1 MPVNVLNAVTQPRRG
16 SSKAAIAA
24 VLLLLVQGV
33 VFGALAWLS
42 SAEYPDFWISGGIA
56 LCCIVSAV
64 VLAKRRVAFPLV
76 FQGCQMLF
84 TGWIVI
90 EGISYFTND
99 RHECIWNFMP
109 IMSMLIAVLL
119 MGVMALFLVQTKSA
133 LKWFSGTAIEQGSG
147 LAEKIKRGVWTVLI
161 ADVLL
166 LAFGACLDLDT
177 AIWSKGDLPDVIFM
191 CVCEDEF
198 LDDKFVITDFFGI
211 PLGEK
216 VNVRIWAKMYGIE
229 RVEEPHCSRT
239 FLSED
244 SIAFG
249 VPGPWEVTEQINT
262 TNGCVEVVSASRAPI
277 GYEAVSNMF
286 DTVGQRF
293 WRAFDINC
301 QLADDGSPCV
311 GRWSDGIQTVEIVSD
326 AQSLRIS
333 IRPE

>member
-1 MPVNVLNAVTQPRRG
+1 MPVNVLNAVTLPRRG

-24 VLLLLVQGV
+24 VLLLLAQGV
-33 VFGALAWLS
+33 VVGAIAWHTNSEGL
-42 SAEYPDFWISGGIA
+42 ELWISGGIA

-76 FQGCQMLF
+76 FQGCLMLF
-84 TGWIVI
+84 VGWIVI
-90 EGISYFTND
+90 EGISYFTK
-99 RHECIWNFMP
+99 
-109 IMSMLIAVLL
+109 
-119 MGVMALFLVQTKSA
+119 ALFLVQTKSA

-177 AIWSKGDLPDVIFM
+177 AIWSRSRGDLVVIEY
-191 CVCEDEF
+191 EDDY
-198 LDDKFVITDFFGI
+198 LDDDLVITGVFGI
-211 PLGEK
+211 PLDTK
-216 VNVRIWAKMYGIE
+216 VDVNIWAKMYGIE

-293 WRAFDINC
+293 WSAFDINC

-311 GRWSDGIQTVEIVSD
+311 GKWSDGIQTVEIVSD
-326 AQSLRIS
+326 VQSLRIS
-333 IRPE
+333 IRQE

>member
-1 MPVNVLNAVTQPRRG
+1 
-16 SSKAAIAA
+16 
-24 VLLLLVQGV
+24 
-33 VFGALAWLS
+33 
-42 SAEYPDFWISGGIA
+42 
-56 LCCIVSAV
+56 
-64 VLAKRRVAFPLV
+64 
-76 FQGCQMLF
+76 MLF
-84 TGWIVI
+84 VGWIVI

-99 RHECIWNFMP
+99 IHECVWNFMP

-119 MGVMALFLVQTKSA
+119 MGVSALFLVQTKSA

-166 LAFGACLDLDT
+166 LAFGVCLDLDT
-177 AIWSKGDLPDVIFM
+177 AIWSKDDLQDVIFM
-191 CVCEDEF
+191 CEDEF

-333 IRPE
+333 IRLE

>member
-1 MPVNVLNAVTQPRRG
+1 MPT
-16 SSKAAIAA
+16 
-24 VLLLLVQGV
+24 
-33 VFGALAWLS
+33 
-42 SAEYPDFWISGGIA
+42 
-56 LCCIVSAV
+56 
-64 VLAKRRVAFPLV
+64 
-76 FQGCQMLF
+76 
-84 TGWIVI
+84 
-90 EGISYFTND
+90 
-99 RHECIWNFMP
+99 
-109 IMSMLIAVLL
+109 MSMLIAVLL
-119 MGVMALFLVQTKSA
+119 MGVSALFLVQTKSA
-133 LKWFSGTAIEQGSG
+133 LKWFSGTAIAQRSG

-177 AIWSKGDLPDVIFM
+177 TIWSKGDLPDVIFM
-191 CVCEDEF
+191 CEDEF

-244 SIAFG
+244 SVAFG

-293 WRAFDINC
+293 WSAFDINC

>member
-24 VLLLLVQGV
+24 VLLLLAQGV
-33 VFGALAWLS
+33 VFGALAWHTNSEGL
-42 SAEYPDFWISGGIA
+42 ELWISGGIA

-64 VLAKRRVAFPLV
+64 ALAKRRVAFPLV
-76 FQGCQMLF
+76 FQGCLMLF
-84 TGWIVI
+84 VGWIVI

-99 RHECIWNFMP
+99 IHECVWNFMP

-119 MGVMALFLVQTKSA
+119 MGVSALFLVQTKSA
-133 LKWFSGTAIEQGSG
+133 LKWFSGTAIAQRSG

-166 LAFGACLDLDT
+166 LAFGVCLDLDT
-177 AIWSKGDLPDVIFM
+177 AIWSKDDLQDVIFM
-191 CVCEDEF
+191 CEDEF

-229 RVEEPHCSRT
+229 RVEEPRCSRT

-244 SIAFG
+244 SVAFG

-293 WRAFDINC
+293 WSAFDINC
-301 QLADDGSPCV
+301 QLTDDGSPCV

>member
-24 VLLLLVQGV
+24 VLLLLAQGV
-33 VFGALAWLS
+33 VVGAIAWHTNSEGL
-42 SAEYPDFWISGGIA
+42 ELWISGGIA

-64 VLAKRRVAFPLV
+64 ALAKRRVAFPLL
-76 FQGCQMLF
+76 FQGCLMLF
-84 TGWIVI
+84 VGWIVI

-99 RHECIWNFMP
+99 RHGSVWDFMLVL
-109 IMSMLIAVLL
+109 SMLIAVLL
-119 MGVMALFLVQTKSA
+119 MGIIALFLLQTKSA

-191 CVCEDEF
+191 CEDEF

-229 RVEEPHCSRT
+229 RVEEPRCSRT
-239 FLSED
+239 FVSED
-244 SIAFG
+244 SVAFG

-293 WRAFDINC
+293 WSAFDINC
-301 QLADDGSPCV
+301 QLTDDGSPCV

-326 AQSLRIS
+326 AQSLCIS

>member
-24 VLLLLVQGV
+24 VLLLLAQGV

-64 VLAKRRVAFPLV
+64 ALAKRRVAFPLV
-76 FQGCQMLF
+76 FQGCLMLF
-84 TGWIVI
+84 VGWIVI

-99 RHECIWNFMP
+99 IHECVWNFMP

-119 MGVMALFLVQTKSA
+119 MGVSALFLVQTKSA
-133 LKWFSGTAIEQGSG
+133 LKWFSGTAIAQRSG

-166 LAFGACLDLDT
+166 LAFGVCLDLDT
-177 AIWSKGDLPDVIFM
+177 AIWSKDDLQDVIFM
-191 CVCEDEF
+191 CEDEF

-216 VNVRIWAKMYGIE
+216 VNVRIWSKMYGIE
-229 RVEEPHCSRT
+229 RVEEPRCSRT

-244 SIAFG
+244 SVAFG

-301 QLADDGSPCV
+301 QLTDDGSPCV

>member
-1 MPVNVLNAVTQPRRG
+1 
-16 SSKAAIAA
+16 
-24 VLLLLVQGV
+24 
-33 VFGALAWLS
+33 
-42 SAEYPDFWISGGIA
+42 
-56 LCCIVSAV
+56 
-64 VLAKRRVAFPLV
+64 
-76 FQGCQMLF
+76 MLF
-84 TGWIVI
+84 VGWIVI

-99 RHECIWNFMP
+99 IHECIWNFMP

-119 MGVMALFLVQTKSA
+119 MGVMALFLVQAKSA
-133 LKWFSGTAIEQGSG
+133 LKWFSGTAIAQRSG

-166 LAFGACLDLDT
+166 LAFGVCLDLDT

-191 CVCEDEF
+191 YEDEF

-301 QLADDGSPCV
+301 QLTDDGSPCV

-333 IRPE
+333 IRTE

>member
-24 VLLLLVQGV
+24 VLLLLPQGV
-33 VFGALAWLS
+33 VVGAIAWYTNSEGL
-42 SAEYPDFWISGGIA
+42 ELWISGGIA

-64 VLAKRRVAFPLV
+64 ALAKRRVAFPLV
-76 FQGCQMLF
+76 FQGCLMLF
-84 TGWIVI
+84 VGWIVI

-99 RHECIWNFMP
+99 IHECVWNFMP

-119 MGVMALFLVQTKSA
+119 MGVSALFLVQTKSA
-133 LKWFSGTAIEQGSG
+133 LKWFSGTAIAQRSG

-166 LAFGACLDLDT
+166 LAFGVCLDLDT
-177 AIWSKGDLPDVIFM
+177 AIWSKDDLQDVIFM
-191 CVCEDEF
+191 CEDEF

-262 TNGCVEVVSASRAPI
+262 TNGCVEVVSASRAHI

-301 QLADDGSPCV
+301 QLTDDGSPCV

>member
-24 VLLLLVQGV
+24 VLLLLAQGV
-33 VFGALAWLS
+33 VVGAIAWHTNSEGL
-42 SAEYPDFWISGGIA
+42 ELWISGGIA

-64 VLAKRRVAFPLV
+64 ALAKRRVAFPLV
-76 FQGCQMLF
+76 FQGCLMLF
-84 TGWIVI
+84 VGWIVI

-99 RHECIWNFMP
+99 IHECVWNFMP

-119 MGVMALFLVQTKSA
+119 MGVSALFLVQTKSA
-133 LKWFSGTAIEQGSG
+133 LKWFSGTAIAQRSG

-166 LAFGACLDLDT
+166 LAFGVCLDLDT
-177 AIWSKGDLPDVIFM
+177 AIWSKDDLQDVIFM
-191 CVCEDEF
+191 CEDEF

-229 RVEEPHCSRT
+229 RVEEPRCSRT

-244 SIAFG
+244 SVAFG

-293 WRAFDINC
+293 WSAFDINC

>member
-1 MPVNVLNAVTQPRRG
+1 MPVNLISAVTLPRRG

-24 VLLLLVQGV
+24 VLLLLPQGV
-33 VFGALAWLS
+33 VVGAIAWYTNSEGL
-42 SAEYPDFWISGGIA
+42 ELWISGGIA

-84 TGWIVI
+84 TGWFVI

-99 RHECIWNFMP
+99 IQCVWNFMP

-119 MGVMALFLVQTKSA
+119 MGIIALFLVQTKSA

-177 AIWSKGDLPDVIFM
+177 AIWSRSRGDLVVIEY
-191 CVCEDEF
+191 EDDY
-198 LDDKFVITDFFGI
+198 LDDDLVITGVFGI
-211 PLGEK
+211 PLDTK
-216 VNVRIWAKMYGIE
+216 VDVNIWAKMYGIE

-239 FLSED
+239 FVSED
-244 SIAFG
+244 SVAFG

-293 WRAFDINC
+293 WSAFDINC
-301 QLADDGSPCV
+301 QLTDDGSPCV

-333 IRPE
+333 IRQE

>member
-1 MPVNVLNAVTQPRRG
+1 MNVLNAVTQPRRG

-24 VLLLLVQGV
+24 VLLLLAQGV
-33 VFGALAWLS
+33 VVGAIAWHTNSEGL
-42 SAEYPDFWISGGIA
+42 ELWISGGIA

-76 FQGCQMLF
+76 FQGCLMLF
-84 TGWIVI
+84 VGWIVI

-99 RHECIWNFMP
+99 IHECVWNFMP

-119 MGVMALFLVQTKSA
+119 MGVSALFLVQTKSA
-133 LKWFSGTAIEQGSG
+133 LKWFSGTAIAQRSG

-166 LAFGACLDLDT
+166 LAFGVCLDLDT
-177 AIWSKGDLPDVIFM
+177 AIWSKDDLQDVIFM
-191 CVCEDEF
+191 CEDEF

-229 RVEEPHCSRT
+229 RVEEPRCSRT

-244 SIAFG
+244 SVAFG

-293 WRAFDINC
+293 WSAFDINC

-333 IRPE
+333 IRTE

>member
-24 VLLLLVQGV
+24 VLLLLAQGV
-33 VFGALAWLS
+33 VVGAIAWHTNSEGL
-42 SAEYPDFWISGGIA
+42 ELWISGGIA

-64 VLAKRRVAFPLV
+64 ALAKRRVAFPLV
-76 FQGCQMLF
+76 FQGCLMLF
-84 TGWIVI
+84 VGWIVI
-90 EGISYFTND
+90 DGISYFTND
-99 RHECIWNFMP
+99 IHECVWNFMP

-119 MGVMALFLVQTKSA
+119 MGVSALFLVQTKSA
-133 LKWFSGTAIEQGSG
+133 LKWFSGTAIAQRSG

-166 LAFGACLDLDT
+166 LAFGVCLDLDT
-177 AIWSKGDLPDVIFM
+177 AIWSKDDLQDVIFM
-191 CVCEDEF
+191 CEDEF

-244 SIAFG
+244 SVAFG

-301 QLADDGSPCV
+301 QLTDDGSPCV

>member
-24 VLLLLVQGV
+24 VLLLLAQGV

-64 VLAKRRVAFPLV
+64 ALAKRRVAFPLV
-76 FQGCQMLF
+76 FQGCLMLF
-84 TGWIVI
+84 VGWIVI
-90 EGISYFTND
+90 EEISYFTND
-99 RHECIWNFMP
+99 IHECVWNFMP
-109 IMSMLIAVLL
+109 TMSMLIAVLL
-119 MGVMALFLVQTKSA
+119 MGVSALFLVQTKSA

-177 AIWSKGDLPDVIFM
+177 TIWSKGDLPDVIFM
-191 CVCEDEF
+191 CEDEDEF

-229 RVEEPHCSRT
+229 RVEEPRCSRT

-244 SIAFG
+244 SVAFG

-293 WRAFDINC
+293 WSAFDINC

>member
-1 MPVNVLNAVTQPRRG
+1 MPANVINAVTLPRHG
-16 SSKAAIAA
+16 LSKAVIAA
-24 VLLLLVQGV
+24 VLLLLAQGV
-33 VFGALAWLS
+33 AVGAIAWHSNSEGL
-42 SAEYPDFWISGGIA
+42 ELWISGGIA
-56 LCCIVSAV
+56 LCCIVSSML
-64 VLAKRRVAFPLV
+64 LAKRRVAFPLV
-76 FQGCQMLF
+76 FQGCLMLF
-84 TGWIVI
+84 VGWIVM
-90 EGISYFTND
+90 EGISYFAND
-99 RHECIWNFMP
+99 RHVSVWDFMLVL
-109 IMSMLIAVLL
+109 SMLIAVLL

-133 LKWFSGTAIEQGSG
+133 LKWFSNTAIAQWSG

-166 LAFGACLDLDT
+166 LAFVACLDLDT
-177 AIWSKGDLPDVIFM
+177 AIWSKDDFPDMIQIGY
-191 CVCEDEF
+191 EDEF

-216 VNVRIWAKMYGIE
+216 VNVRIWMKMYGIE

-262 TNGCVEVVSASRAPI
+262 TNGCVEVVSASRAHI

-293 WRAFDINC
+293 WSAFDINC

-311 GRWSDGIQTVEIVSD
+311 GKWSDGIQTVEIVSD

-333 IRPE
+333 IRQE

>member
-1 MPVNVLNAVTQPRRG
+1 MPANVLNAVTLPRHG
-16 SSKAAIAA
+16 LSKAVIAA
-24 VLLLLVQGV
+24 VLLLLAQGV
-33 VFGALAWLS
+33 AVGAIAWHSNSEGL
-42 SAEYPDFWISGGIA
+42 ELWISGGIA
-56 LCCIVSAV
+56 LCCIVSSML
-64 VLAKRRVAFPLV
+64 LAKRRFAFPFV
-76 FQGCQMLF
+76 FQGCLMLVV
-84 TGWIVI
+84 GWIVI
-90 EGISYFTND
+90 EGIS
-99 RHECIWNFMP
+99 CGSAWNFML
-109 IMSMLIAVLL
+109 ILSMLVAVLL

-177 AIWSKGDLPDVIFM
+177 AIWSKDDFPDMIQIGY
-191 CVCEDEF
+191 EDEF
-198 LDDKFVITDFFGI
+198 LDDKFVITHLFGI

-244 SIAFG
+244 SVAFG

-301 QLADDGSPCV
+301 QLTDDGSPCV

>member
-24 VLLLLVQGV
+24 VLLLLAQGV

-42 SAEYPDFWISGGIA
+42 SAEGLELWISGGIA

-64 VLAKRRVAFPLV
+64 ALAKRRVAFPLV
-76 FQGCQMLF
+76 FQGCLMLF
-84 TGWIVI
+84 VGWIVI

-99 RHECIWNFMP
+99 RHGSVWDFMLVL
-109 IMSMLIAVLL
+109 SMLIAVLL
-119 MGVMALFLVQTKSA
+119 MGIIALFLVQMKSA

-191 CVCEDEF
+191 CEDEF

-244 SIAFG
+244 SVAFG
-249 VPGPWEVTEQINT
+249 VPGPWEVTEQINM

-293 WRAFDINC
+293 WSAFDINC
-301 QLADDGSPCV
+301 QLTDDGSPCV

>member
-1 MPVNVLNAVTQPRRG
+1 MPVNVLNAVTLPRHG
-16 SSKAAIAA
+16 LSKAVIAA
-24 VLLLLVQGV
+24 VLLLLAQGV
-33 VFGALAWLS
+33 AVGAIAWHSNSEGL
-42 SAEYPDFWISGGIA
+42 ELWISGGIA
-56 LCCIVSAV
+56 LCCIVSSVA
-64 VLAKRRVAFPLV
+64 LAKRRVAFPLV
-76 FQGCQMLF
+76 FQGCLMLF
-84 TGWIVI
+84 VGWIVI

-99 RHECIWNFMP
+99 RHGSVWDFMLVL
-109 IMSMLIAVLL
+109 SMLIAVLL
-119 MGVMALFLVQTKSA
+119 MGAAALFLVQTKSA
-133 LKWFSGTAIEQGSG
+133 LKWFSNTAIAQWSG

-166 LAFGACLDLDT
+166 LAFVACLDLDT
-177 AIWSKGDLPDVIFM
+177 AIWSRGDREPCEIA
-191 CVCEDEF
+191 CYEDEF
-198 LDDKFVITDFFGI
+198 LDEDLTITGFFGI
-211 PLGEK
+211 PLDTR

-293 WRAFDINC
+293 WSAFDINC

-311 GRWSDGIQTVEIVSD
+311 GKWSDGIQTVEIVSD

-333 IRPE
+333 IRQE

>member
-1 MPVNVLNAVTQPRRG
+1 MPANVLNAVTLPRHG
-16 SSKAAIAA
+16 LSKAVIAA
-24 VLLLLVQGV
+24 VLLLLAQGV
-33 VFGALAWLS
+33 AVGAIAWHSNSEGL
-42 SAEYPDFWISGGIA
+42 ELWISGGIA
-56 LCCIVSAV
+56 LCCIVSSML
-64 VLAKRRVAFPLV
+64 LAKRRVAFPLV
-76 FQGCQMLF
+76 FQGCLMLF
-84 TGWIVI
+84 VGWIVM
-90 EGISYFTND
+90 EGISYFAND
-99 RHECIWNFMP
+99 RHVSVCMLVL
-109 IMSMLIAVLL
+109 SMLIAVLL
-119 MGVMALFLVQTKSA
+119 MGAAALFLVQTKSA
-133 LKWFSGTAIEQGSG
+133 LKWFSNTAIAQWSG

-166 LAFGACLDLDT
+166 LAFVACLDLDT
-177 AIWSKGDLPDVIFM
+177 AIWSKDDFPDMIQIGY
-191 CVCEDEF
+191 EDEF

-216 VNVRIWAKMYGIE
+216 VNVRIWMKMYGIE
-229 RVEEPHCSRT
+229 HVEEPHCSRT

>member
-1 MPVNVLNAVTQPRRG
+1 MNVLNAVTQPRRG

-24 VLLLLVQGV
+24 VLLLLAQGV

-84 TGWIVI
+84 TGWFVI

-99 RHECIWNFMP
+99 IQCVWNFMP

-119 MGVMALFLVQTKSA
+119 MGIIALFLVQTKSA

-177 AIWSKGDLPDVIFM
+177 AIWSRSRGDLVVIEY
-191 CVCEDEF
+191 EDDY
-198 LDDKFVITDFFGI
+198 LDDDLVITGVFGI
-211 PLGEK
+211 PLDTK
-216 VNVRIWAKMYGIE
+216 VDVNIWAKMYGIE

-239 FLSED
+239 FVSED
-244 SIAFG
+244 SVAFG

-293 WRAFDINC
+293 WSAFDINC
-301 QLADDGSPCV
+301 QLTDDGSPCV

-333 IRPE
+333 IRTE

>member
-24 VLLLLVQGV
+24 VLLLLAQGV

-64 VLAKRRVAFPLV
+64 ALAKRRVAFPLV
-76 FQGCQMLF
+76 FQGCLMLF
-84 TGWIVI
+84 VGWIVI

-99 RHECIWNFMP
+99 IHECVWNFMP
-109 IMSMLIAVLL
+109 SMSMLIAVLL
-119 MGVMALFLVQTKSA
+119 MGVSALFLVQTKSA

-177 AIWSKGDLPDVIFM
+177 TIWSKGDLPDVIFM
-191 CVCEDEF
+191 CEYEDEF

-229 RVEEPHCSRT
+229 RVEEPRCSRT

-244 SIAFG
+244 SVAFG

-293 WRAFDINC
+293 WSAFDINC

>member
-1 MPVNVLNAVTQPRRG
+1 MPANVLNAVTLPRHG
-16 SSKAAIAA
+16 FSKAVIAA
-24 VLLLLVQGV
+24 VLLLLAQGV
-33 VFGALAWLS
+33 AVGAIAWHTNSEGL
-42 SAEYPDFWISGGIA
+42 ELWISGGIA

-64 VLAKRRVAFPLV
+64 ALAKRRVAFPLV
-76 FQGCQMLF
+76 FQGCLMLF
-84 TGWIVI
+84 VGWIVI

-99 RHECIWNFMP
+99 IHECVWNFMP

-119 MGVMALFLVQTKSA
+119 MGVSALFLVQTKSA

-191 CVCEDEF
+191 CEDEF

-249 VPGPWEVTEQINT
+249 VPGPDQWMRGSRVCEP
-262 TNGCVEVVSASRAPI
+262 CSHWLRSRVEYV
-277 GYEAVSNMF
+277 
-286 DTVGQRF
+286 
-293 WRAFDINC
+293 
-301 QLADDGSPCV
+301 
-311 GRWSDGIQTVEIVSD
+311 
-326 AQSLRIS
+326 
-333 IRPE
+333 

>member
-24 VLLLLVQGV
+24 VLLLLAQGV
-33 VFGALAWLS
+33 VVGAIAWHTNL
-42 SAEYPDFWISGGIA
+42 EGLELWISGGIA

-64 VLAKRRVAFPLV
+64 ALAKRRVAFPLV
-76 FQGCQMLF
+76 FQGCLMLF
-84 TGWIVI
+84 VGWIVI

-99 RHECIWNFMP
+99 RHECVWNFMP

-119 MGVMALFLVQTKSA
+119 MGVSALFLVQTKSA

-177 AIWSKGDLPDVIFM
+177 AIWSKGDLQDVIFM
-191 CVCEDEF
+191 YEDEF

-229 RVEEPHCSRT
+229 RVEEPRCSRT

-244 SIAFG
+244 SVAFG

-293 WRAFDINC
+293 WSAFDINC
-301 QLADDGSPCV
+301 QLTDDGSPCV

>member
-24 VLLLLVQGV
+24 VLLLLAQGV
-33 VFGALAWLS
+33 VVGAIAWHTNSEGL
-42 SAEYPDFWISGGIA
+42 ELWISGGIA

-64 VLAKRRVAFPLV
+64 ALAKRRVAFPLV
-76 FQGCQMLF
+76 FQGCLMLF
-84 TGWIVI
+84 VGWIVI

-99 RHECIWNFMP
+99 RHGSVWDFMLVL
-109 IMSMLIAVLL
+109 SMLIAVLL

-147 LAEKIKRGVWTVLI
+147 LAEKIKRGVWTALI

-177 AIWSKGDLPDVIFM
+177 ATWSRSRGDLVVIEY
-191 CVCEDEF
+191 EDDY
-198 LDDKFVITDFFGI
+198 LDDDLVITGVFGI
-211 PLGEK
+211 PLDTK
-216 VNVRIWAKMYGIE
+216 VDVNIWAKMYGIE

-244 SIAFG
+244 SVAFG

>member
-1 MPVNVLNAVTQPRRG
+1 MPVNVLNAVTLPRYG
-16 SSKAAIAA
+16 LSKAAIAA
-24 VLLLLVQGV
+24 ILLLLAQGV
-33 VFGALAWLS
+33 VVGAVAWHS
-42 SAEYPDFWISGGIA
+42 NAEGLELWIAGGIA
-56 LCCIVSAV
+56 LCGIVSAV
-64 VLAKRRVAFPLV
+64 ALAKRRFAFPFV
-76 FQGCQMLF
+76 FQGCLMLVV
-84 TGWIVI
+84 GWIVI
-90 EGISYFTND
+90 EGIS
-99 RHECIWNFMP
+99 CGSAWNFML
-109 IMSMLIAVLL
+109 ILSMLVAVLL
-119 MGVMALFLVQTKSA
+119 MGVSALFLVQTKNA
-133 LKWFSGTAIEQGSG
+133 LKWFSSTAIAQWSG
-147 LAEKIKRGVWTVLI
+147 LAEKIKRGAWTVLI

-166 LAFGACLDLDT
+166 LAFVACLDLDT
-177 AIWSKGDLPDVIFM
+177 AIWSKDDFPDMIIEIGY
-191 CVCEDEF
+191 EDEF

-216 VNVRIWAKMYGIE
+216 VNVRIWTKMYGIE

-249 VPGPWEVTEQINT
+249 VSGPWEVTEQINT

-293 WRAFDINC
+293 WSAFDINC

-311 GRWSDGIQTVEIVSD
+311 GKWSDGIQTVEIVSD

-333 IRPE
+333 IRQE

>member
-1 MPVNVLNAVTQPRRG
+1 MPANVLNAVTLPRHG
-16 SSKAAIAA
+16 FSKAVIAA
-24 VLLLLVQGV
+24 VLLLLAQAVVVGV
-33 VFGALAWLS
+33 IAWHSNSEGL
-42 SAEYPDFWISGGIA
+42 ELWISGGIA
-56 LCCIVSAV
+56 LCGIVSAV
-64 VLAKRRVAFPLV
+64 ALAKRRFAFPFV
-76 FQGCQMLF
+76 FQGCLMLVV
-84 TGWIVI
+84 GWIVI
-90 EGISYFTND
+90 EGIS
-99 RHECIWNFMP
+99 CGSAWNFML
-109 IMSMLIAVLL
+109 ILSMLVAVLL
-119 MGVMALFLVQTKSA
+119 MGVSALFLVQTKNA
-133 LKWFSGTAIEQGSG
+133 LKWFSSTAIAQESG

-191 CVCEDEF
+191 CEDEF

-249 VPGPWEVTEQINT
+249 VSGPWEVTEQINT

-293 WRAFDINC
+293 WSAFDINC

-311 GRWSDGIQTVEIVSD
+311 GKWSDGIQTVEIVSD
-326 AQSLRIS
+326 VQSLRIS
-333 IRPE
+333 IRQE

>member
-24 VLLLLVQGV
+24 VLLLLAQGV

-64 VLAKRRVAFPLV
+64 ALAKRRVAFPLV
-76 FQGCQMLF
+76 FQGCLMLF
-84 TGWIVI
+84 VGWIVI
-90 EGISYFTND
+90 EEISYFTND
-99 RHECIWNFMP
+99 IHECVWNFMP
-109 IMSMLIAVLL
+109 TMSMLIAVLL
-119 MGVMALFLVQTKSA
+119 MGVSALFLVQTKSA
-133 LKWFSGTAIEQGSG
+133 LKWFSGTAIAQRSG

-177 AIWSKGDLPDVIFM
+177 AIWSKGDLQDVIFM

-239 FLSED
+239 FVSED
-244 SIAFG
+244 SVAFG

-286 DTVGQRF
+286 DAVGQRF
-293 WRAFDINC
+293 WSAFDINC

-311 GRWSDGIQTVEIVSD
+311 GKWSDGIQTVEIVSD
-326 AQSLRIS
+326 VQSLRIS
-333 IRPE
+333 IRQE

>member
-24 VLLLLVQGV
+24 VLLLLAQGV
-33 VFGALAWLS
+33 VVGAIAWHTNSEGL
-42 SAEYPDFWISGGIA
+42 ELWISGGIA

-76 FQGCQMLF
+76 FQGCLMLF
-84 TGWIVI
+84 VGWIVI

-99 RHECIWNFMP
+99 IHECVWNFMP
-109 IMSMLIAVLL
+109 SMSMLIAVLL
-119 MGVMALFLVQTKSA
+119 MGVSALFLVQTKSA
-133 LKWFSGTAIEQGSG
+133 LKWFSGTAIAQRSG

-177 AIWSKGDLPDVIFM
+177 TIWSKGDLPDVIFM
-191 CVCEDEF
+191 CEDEDEF

-229 RVEEPHCSRT
+229 RVEEPRCSRT

-244 SIAFG
+244 SVAFG

-293 WRAFDINC
+293 WSAFDINC

>member
-24 VLLLLVQGV
+24 VLLLLAQGV
-33 VFGALAWLS
+33 VVGAIAWHTNSEGL
-42 SAEYPDFWISGGIA
+42 ELWISGGIA

-64 VLAKRRVAFPLV
+64 ALAKRRVAFPLV
-76 FQGCQMLF
+76 FQGCLMLF
-84 TGWIVI
+84 VGWIVI

-99 RHECIWNFMP
+99 RHGSVWDFMLRL
-109 IMSMLIAVLL
+109 SMLIAVLL

-166 LAFGACLDLDT
+166 LAFVACLDLDT
-177 AIWSKGDLPDVIFM
+177 AIWSKDDFPDMIQIGY
-191 CVCEDEF
+191 EDEF
-198 LDDKFVITDFFGI
+198 PDDKFVITDFFGI

-229 RVEEPHCSRT
+229 RVEEPRCSRT

-244 SIAFG
+244 SVAFG

-293 WRAFDINC
+293 WSAFDINC